1 MSSFR
6 KLAIA
11 SLIATFLLITIGGL
25 VRSTGSGLGCDD
37 SWPDCSGR
45 IIPDFQN
52 YKVVIEFGHRFVAL
66 IIIIL
71 IGTLAVRAFRAR
83 AERPQLV
90 APSVGALALVLFQAL
105 LGALVV
111 KLELHAES
119 VVIHLSAALALLA
132 LLIYIVGLATAS
144 EEGFGRPPDK
154 PVASTAAW
162 AAGSVFF
169 LLLVGSYMSGY
180 EGAGRAFND
189 WPLMG
194 GELIPNLA
202 VQENAIHFFHRIVA
216 VIVGAILLFTL
227 LPVIK
232 KRTTAPSEARLA
244 HLALGAFAVEI
255 MVGALN
261 VWTDLNPA
269 AVTTHLMLGA
279 LIWGSL
285 VGITVLSSPKVREKA
300 QRSVAPAGAPAVG
313 QGA

>member
-1 MSSFR
+1 MHSFR

-11 SLIATFLLITIGGL
+11 STVATFLLITIGGL

-45 IIPDFQN
+45 IIPDFHN
-52 YKVVIEFGHRFVAL
+52 YKVAIEFGHRFVAL

-71 IGTLAVRAFRAR
+71 MATLAVKAFRNR
-83 AERPQLV
+83 AEHPQLV
-90 APSVGALALVLFQAL
+90 APCVGAFILVLFQAL
-105 LGALVV
+105 LGAVVV

-144 EEGFGRPPDK
+144 GDGMSQPADART
-154 PVASTAAW
+154 ASKGKAA
-162 AAGSVFF
+162 AAAVFF

-180 EGAGRAFND
+180 EGSGRAFVD

-194 GELIPNLA
+194 GKLIPNLA
-202 VQENAIHFFHRIVA
+202 VQEQAIHFFHRAVA
-216 VIVGAILLFTL
+216 LIVGAILVVTL
-227 LPVIK
+227 LPMIK
-232 KRTTAPSEARLA
+232 GKGESPGVARLA
-244 HLALGAFAVEI
+244 HIALGAFALEV

-261 VWTDLNPA
+261 VWTDLHPA

-279 LIWGSL
+279 LIWASL
-285 VGITVLSSPKVREKA
+285 VGIVVMTSPRLREKA
-300 QRSVAPAGAPAVG
+300 ARPAVPAGAMAR

>member
-6 KLAIA
+6 KLAIV
-11 SLIATFLLITIGGL
+11 SSIATFLLITIGGL

-45 IIPDFQN
+45 IIPDFHN
-52 YKVVIEFGHRFVAL
+52 HKVVIEFGHRLVAL

-71 IGTLAVRAFRAR
+71 IGTLAFRAFRDRAR
-83 AERPQLV
+83 RPQLLV
-90 APSVGALALVLFQAL
+90 PSVGAFGLVLFQAL
-105 LGALVV
+105 LGAVVV

-132 LLIYIVGLATAS
+132 LLIYIVGLASAG
-144 EEGFGRPPDK
+144 EGDVEQVPDK
-154 PVASTAAW
+154 ATSSAAAW
-162 AAGSVFF
+162 AAGAVFF

-180 EGAGRAFND
+180 EGSGRAFTD

-194 GELIPNLA
+194 GELIPDLR
-202 VQENAIHFFHRIVA
+202 VPEYAIHFFHRAVA
-216 VIVGAILLFTL
+216 AIVGAILLFTL
-227 LPVIK
+227 LPVIR
-232 KRTTAPSEARLA
+232 KRSEAPMAARLA
-244 HLALGAFAVEI
+244 HVALGAFALEI
-255 MVGALN
+255 LVGALN
-261 VWTDLNPA
+261 VWTGLHPA

-285 VGITVLSSPKVREKA
+285 IGITVVSSPRVRERA
-300 QRSVAPAGAPAVG
+300 HRSTRTLSVPAR